1 MKKYI
6 SMSLMLALITLFTL
20 SFTACRSDDD
30 DNNTPAPVVTLKEA
44 NIEETILCTQANIVA
59 QGRTATILI
68 NVYDATGKTQK
79 VAYPVTDSKY
89 IGKLNIDG
97 FHVHV
102 DIANKN
108 VVAGDLLKLT
118 VTDDNGRSTTAQMTV
133 TEEEDDDD

>member
-6 SMSLMLALITLFTL
+6 SMSLLLALISIITL
-20 SFTACRSDDD
+20 SFTACSSDDD
-30 DNNTPAPVVTLKEA
+30 NNNTPAPVVTLKEA

-59 QGRTATILI
+59 QGRTAAILI

-102 DIANKN
+102 DITNEN

-118 VTDDNGRSTTAQMTV
+118 VTDEKGRSTTAQMTV
-133 TEEEDDDD
+133 TEEKEDE